1 MMPVPSTAWVMGATT
16 VGFDWLELSRSEDAQ
31 QLSACAWV
39 ITRAEPECDDSPL
52 CIGHGPPSA
61 QQAIRAS
68 GVAIH
73 PAQTPAL
80 PAPRANMIASAER
93 RLSQFITALRMQ
105 STR

>member
-1 MMPVPSTAWVMGATT
+1 MTPVPSTAWVMDATN

-39 ITRAEPECDDSPL
+39 ITRAEPERDDSPL

-61 QQAIRAS
+61 QQAMRAS
-68 GVAIH
+68 GVGNH

-80 PAPRANMIASAER
+80 LATRASTIGSTAT
-93 RLSQFITALRMQ
+93 RLNQFNTALRMQ